1 MMPRHSTALAALRQD
16 MRSAADPRR
25 AIGTATFFKTGPGQY
40 GEGDK
45 FLGITVPD
53 LRRIARAHRELPST
67 DRLEL
72 LRSPWHEER
81 AVALMLLVDAHERAS
96 ATEKTRLHREYLAHT
111 EWINNWDLVDAS
123 AAEMVGTHVVAK
135 GTALIE
141 KLARSNSLWE
151 RRIAIVATFATI
163 RANDFAPTLMIAD
176 RLEGDSHD
184 LIHKAVGWLLRE
196 VGKRDIAV
204 LRGYLEAHAATMP
217 RTSLRYA
224 IERMDVGERRVY
236 MAMKKTTSPP
246 R

>member
-1 MMPRHSTALAALRQD
+1 MEA
-16 MRSAADPRR
+16 AADPKR

-45 FLGITVPD
+45 FLGITVPE
-53 LRRIARAHRELPST
+53 LRRIARAHRELPSAV
-67 DRLEL
+67 RLEL

-96 ATEKTRLHREYLAHT
+96 ATEQTRLHREYLAHT

-123 AAEMVGTHVVAK
+123 AAEMVGTHVLAR

-141 KLARSNSLWE
+141 KLARSKSLWE
-151 RRIAIVATFATI
+151 RRIAIVSTFASL

-204 LRGYLEAHAATMP
+204 LRGYLDAHAATMP
-217 RTSLRYA
+217 RTTLRYA
-224 IERMDVGERRVY
+224 IERMDAAERRAY
-236 MAMKKTTSPP
+236 MAMKTTTSPP